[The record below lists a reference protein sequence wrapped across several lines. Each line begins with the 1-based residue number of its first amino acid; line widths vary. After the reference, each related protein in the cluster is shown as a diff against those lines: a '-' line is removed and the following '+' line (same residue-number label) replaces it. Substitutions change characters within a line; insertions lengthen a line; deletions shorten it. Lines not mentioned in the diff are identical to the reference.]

1 MRQISGQFRRSSQP
15 HQLVTEPPRLREDAG
30 LNGSGAIKQAGR
42 TSRLE
47 LESRIAGLPA
57 NYVEYVL
64 AENRASSIWN
74 WEPQLIPGLLQTAAY
89 TRGVFDEYRSAFEPT
104 STADMEQRLSLRPLR
119 QELLTA
125 IPPLDLHVV
134 IDASALR
141 RKFADNSVMGDQL
154 SSLVKASRLP
164 NVDLRVLPLDAK
176 PPLGT
181 AAFSYLRFPQGT
193 PSDDLVVVEHLTGNS
208 SLRGTQQTLPYW
220 KALDWLRD
228 AALDEDSSRDLI
240 SEVAGSVWF

>member
-1 MRQISGQFRRSSQP
+1 MRQISGQFRRSSQTR
-15 HQLVTEPPRLREDAG
+15 QLVTEPPRLREDAG
-30 LNGSGAIKQAGR
+30 LNGYGVTKQ
-42 TSRLE
+42 TSRTCQLE
-47 LESRIAGLPA
+47 LKSKIAGLPA
-57 NYVEYVL
+57 DYVEYVL

-89 TRGVFDEYRSAFEPT
+89 TRGVFDEYRSAFELT
-104 STADMEQRLSLRPLR
+104 STSDMEQRLSLRLVR

-125 IPPLDLHVV
+125 TPPLDLHVV

-154 SSLVKASRLP
+154 SSLIKASRQP
-164 NVDLRVLPLDAK
+164 NIDLRVLPLGAK

-181 AAFSYLRFPQGT
+181 AAFSYLRFPQGDA
-193 PSDDLVVVEHLTGNS
+193 SDDVVIVEHLTGNS

-240 SEVAGSVWF
+240 SEVADSI